1 MRPPPP
7 TAAVV
12 PAALPGATDLALAC
26 LAFAAFGA
34 TACAE
39 VHWLDS
45 GELTASAW
53 ALGVAHP
60 PGEAPWALL
69 ARFPM
74 SLPFGDVAFRANVAS
89 AAFAALCVPAMT
101 VLGSAALGGLPDPRS
116 RAWLARGAAVA
127 AVLGGASWLQAVRA
141 EVYSLQA
148 ALTLWAAAL
157 LVLPDAVLP
166 RNARWSLAALAC
178 GLAAANHPLL
188 LAAALPALATLG
200 LSEGGIRRG
209 AWGPA
214 AATGILG
221 FSSVLYLPVR
231 AVAAP
236 ADAWGSPDRLQDAV
250 AVLTGRVFTQN
261 FSLGDGA
268 GAWENAGTLAALTD
282 LHGGPALL
290 PLAAAGA
297 VVLAV
302 RGPRPLALGL
312 ALLVLGNAGTVLPQ
326 NKVFL
331 DNPDLHGYA
340 AVGFAGLCVL
350 AAAALGGLS
359 AWLGARRGSG
369 PGRGMALA
377 GALALS
383 VQALAGAAFG
393 SRAGDRLARS
403 FAAGL
408 VSRLPPG
415 ALLVTAGN
423 DATFLLW
430 YGGRVE
436 GWRPDLRTVH
446 RVLLG
451 HGFYDH
457 ELRRRAGPR
466 PGGLHPG
473 RARVDLPGALAA
485 VAGPAWLEFRERDF
499 AAAPSLVPRG
509 LLMEWRGPGPVEIR
523 DEDLEVHRARLA
535 EALPD
540 SGDAALTRDV
550 HARTVAIYVRALLGG
565 YFTARGRAD
574 LAAAEAEA
582 IRRIEPAWRG
592 PWPSPED
599 GRAGPTGG
607 TR

>member
-1 MRPPPP
+1 MSPPPE
-7 TAAVV
+7 AVV
-12 PAALPGATDLALAC
+12 PPALPGVADLVLAC
-26 LAFAAFGA
+26 LAFAAFAA
-34 TACAE
+34 TACPE

-69 ARFPM
+69 ARLPM

-89 AAFAALCVPAMT
+89 AAFAALCVPAVT
-101 VLGSAALGGLPDPRS
+101 VLAHAALGGLRDPRS
-116 RAWLARGAAVA
+116 RAWLSRGAAVA
-127 AVLGGASWLQAVRA
+127 AALGGASWLQAVRA

-148 ALTLWAAAL
+148 ALTLWGAAL
-157 LVLPDAVLP
+157 LVLPDGVLP
-166 RNARWSLAALAC
+166 RDTRWSLAALAC

-188 LAAALPALATLG
+188 LVASLPALAVLA
-200 LSEGGIRRG
+200 LSEAGIRRG

-214 AATGILG
+214 AAAGTLG

-231 AVAAP
+231 AAASP
-236 ADAWGSPDRLQDAV
+236 ADAWGSPDRLPDAV
-250 AVLTGRVFTQN
+250 AVLTGRVFAQN
-261 FSLGDGA
+261 FSLGDGV
-268 GAWENAGTLAALTD
+268 GTWENAGTLASLVR

-290 PLAAAGA
+290 PLAAAGG
-297 VVLAV
+297 VVLAA
-302 RGPRPLALGL
+302 RGPRPLGLGL

-340 AVGFAGLCVL
+340 AVGYAGLCVL
-350 AAAALGGLS
+350 AANALGSLS
-359 AWLGARRGSG
+359 SWMGARRGRSL
-369 PGRGMALA
+369 GRGIALA

-383 VQALAGAAFG
+383 AQALAGAAFG
-393 SRAGDRLARS
+393 SRAGDRMARS

-415 ALLVTAGN
+415 APLVTAGN

-430 YGGRVE
+430 YGERVE

-451 HGFYDH
+451 HGFYDR

-466 PGGLHPG
+466 PGGLDPG
-473 RARVDLPGALAA
+473 RVRVDLPGALSAIS
-485 VAGPAWLEFRERDF
+485 GPAWLEFRERDF

-509 LLMEWRGPGPVEIR
+509 LLMEWRGPGPAEVRE
-523 DEDLEVHRARLA
+523 EDLEVHRARLA

-540 SGDAALTRDV
+540 PGDAALSRDV
-550 HARTVAIYVRALLGG
+550 HARTVAVYVRALLGG
-565 YFTARGRAD
+565 YFAARGRPD
-574 LAAAEAEA
+574 LAAAEAAA
-582 IRRIEPAWRG
+582 IRQVEPAWRG

-599 GRAGPTGG
+599 GLAGPFGG
-607 TR
+607 AP